1 MKVTAIGELK
11 PRQRATV
18 AGEVLSVVAQTL
30 PWVRTD
36 VELGD
41 GSGVVVLRF
50 MGRAEVPGMRPGR
63 RIVVHGT
70 PAVRGGVFEIL
81 NPLYEFDAG

>member
-1 MKVTAIGELK
+1 M
-11 PRQRATV
+11 
-18 AGEVLSVVAQTL
+18 AGEVLSVVHHEV

-41 GSGVVVLRF
+41 DSGVVVLRF
-50 MGRAEVPGMRPGR
+50 MGRAEVPGLLPGR

-70 PAVRGGVFEIL
+70 PALRDGVLEIL
-81 NPLYEFDAG
+81 NPRYEFDAG